1 MSDKLAEYKK
11 QQELTAKLLQGAKD
25 EIVLKLSDAFQAAN
39 NAIAELKQLAP
50 EYKVT
55 ELSDWKELAAKVGI
69 TPKAAK
75 STGRGKAAKAS
86 GELTPKEKEILAYLG
101 KDGKKNAEINKHFK
115 MKNSSVNTSKM
126 KAKGVIVK
134 KAGKWFAK

>member
-25 EIVLKLSDAFQAAN
+25 EIATKL
-39 NAIAELKQLAP
+39 AESLQTISKVIDEMKELAP

-75 STGRGKAAKAS
+75 KTGRGNASKAS

-101 KDGKKNAEINKHFK
+101 IDGKKNAEINKHFK
-115 MKNSSVNTSKM
+115 MKNSSVNTTKM
-126 KAKGVIVK
+126 KKKGFIVK
-134 KAGKWFAK
+134 KAGKWLAK